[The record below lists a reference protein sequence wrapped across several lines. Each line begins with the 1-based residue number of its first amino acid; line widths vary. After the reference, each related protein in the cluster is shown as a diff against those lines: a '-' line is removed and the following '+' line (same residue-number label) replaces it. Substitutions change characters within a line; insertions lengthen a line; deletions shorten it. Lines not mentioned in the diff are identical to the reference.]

1 MGTDKNDPSVDPSHP
16 DQSVHHIASLNR
28 SPNVQSRSVTPAI
41 MRVNRFS
48 SVRNV
53 RLWRSPWLVQGG
65 VTFFLY
71 FQLFDIAALRFVSL
85 RTKGKAAML
94 AVA

>member
-1 MGTDKNDPSVDPSHP
+1 MKLLLDTHTFLWISLDDPQLSE
-16 DQSVHHIASLNR
+16 AAR
-28 SPNVQSRSVTPAI
+28 E
-41 MRVNRFS
+41 
-48 SVRNV
+48 
-53 RLWRSPWLVQGG
+53 GG

>member
-1 MGTDKNDPSVDPSHP
+1 MGSGDLLSSEQLTSRHSQPRAGIAVCHNDEQVQRKQNPSVSPTTF
-16 DQSVHHIASLNR
+16 VHVAGSTVL
-28 SPNVQSRSVTPAI
+28 AA
-41 MRVNRFS
+41 
-48 SVRNV
+48 
-53 RLWRSPWLVQGG
+53 GG

>member
-1 MGTDKNDPSVDPSHP
+1 MERLLLTQRLQLHG
-16 DQSVHHIASLNR
+16 
-28 SPNVQSRSVTPAI
+28 VTRQFRPLLI
-41 MRVNRFS
+41 HGR
-48 SVRNV
+48 
-53 RLWRSPWLVQGG
+53 PEQPCGG

-94 AVA
+94 A

>member
-1 MGTDKNDPSVDPSHP
+1 MTRHL
-16 DQSVHHIASLNR
+16 IAFTAFIVLASTAHLSAAEPQLAHMVYFTLAEDNAANR
-28 SPNVQSRSVTPAI
+28 ET
-41 MRVNRFS
+41 
-48 SVRNV
+48 
-53 RLWRSPWLVQGG
+53 LVAACQKYLGGG

-94 AVA
+94 A

>member
-1 MGTDKNDPSVDPSHP
+1 MTESNRPTNLRQLRESGWVSRTVKQEIHDNFL
-16 DQSVHHIASLNR
+16 ASLA
-28 SPNVQSRSVTPAI
+28 SGEEL
-41 MRVNRFS
+41 F
-48 SVRNV
+48 
-53 RLWRSPWLVQGG
+53 GG

>member
-1 MGTDKNDPSVDPSHP
+1 MRYGSNSRQVCHRKDVWHNNGDRKT
-16 DQSVHHIASLNR
+16 R
-28 SPNVQSRSVTPAI
+28 SPEEKAASRVFMILPLS
-41 MRVNRFS
+41 
-48 SVRNV
+48 
-53 RLWRSPWLVQGG
+53 GG

>member
-1 MGTDKNDPSVDPSHP
+1 MTEVAVRCLKYT
-16 DQSVHHIASLNR
+16 AS
-28 SPNVQSRSVTPAI
+28 
-41 MRVNRFS
+41 
-48 SVRNV
+48 RNSAV
-53 RLWRSPWLVQGG
+53 GG

>member
-1 MGTDKNDPSVDPSHP
+1 VYEALDNHLA
-16 DQSVHHIASLNR
+16 HY
-28 SPNVQSRSVTPAI
+28 
-41 MRVNRFS
+41 
-48 SVRNV
+48 
-53 RLWRSPWLVQGG
+53 GG